1 MAARQWTEEQRKA
14 QAEKIR
20 QHKIWLKSTGP
31 TSEQGKDFVSQNA
44 LKTGEHTADKV
55 AERKRKAANKR
66 PLFKG
71 GMILDTYGDKRFRW
85 DRSINYF
92 GAFKTIKKADREKIR
107 LKLRAEAYLSS

>member
-31 TSEQGKDFVSQNA
+31 ISEQGKALVSQNA
-44 LKTGEHTADKV
+44 LKTGEYTADKV
-55 AERKRKAANKR
+55 KERKMITEAKK

-71 GMILDTYGDKRFRW
+71 GIVFNDYGDKRYKW
-85 DRSINYF
+85 SRSGKYKGSGGVDMNIYRVLM
-92 GAFKTIKKADREKIR
+92 GGG
-107 LKLRAEAYLSS
+107 